1 MPRRLPPRGPAAA
14 SSTAAPPAPAIR
26 TERAYGARNYD
37 PLPVV
42 LSARRRRVARA
53 TSTAAATST

>member
-1 MPRRLPPRGPAAA
+1 MAA
-14 SSTAAPPAPAIR
+14 SPRVGRDPAFTMSDVAADLIGR
-26 TERAYGARNYD
+26 EKTFGARNYD

-42 LSARRRRVARA
+42 LARGEGAGWP